1 MSVPV
6 GERDETKFTLPLRA
20 ERLASYTLQIT
31 ANEKVVLPEHRK
43 GLTDDIVETAK
54 NIYLGIREANDVTVR
69 VDTIYQMGDFRDR
82 NRIQQQALRNTKRL
96 MYLIDLAHRDF
107 HLSSKRVKYWG
118 SMVREI
124 RKRIEGWIADDQ
136 ERYMPK

>member
-6 GERDETKFTLPLRA
+6 GERDESKFTLPLLA
-20 ERLASYTLQIT
+20 ERLTSYTLQIT
-31 ANEKVVLPEHRK
+31 ANEKVFLPEHRK

-69 VDTIYQMGDFRDR
+69 VNTMYQMGDIRER
-82 NRIQQQALRNTKRL
+82 NRLQRQALRNTKRL

-124 RKRIEGWIADDQ
+124 RKRIEGWIADDM
-136 ERYMPK
+136 ERYTPK